1 MAICIPM
8 SPLTKIFL
16 PEWHEI
22 LMKDPT
28 RVFTEEEFPIR
39 VPRSAGDVHF
49 RTNIPKQINERN
61 LLLWITGGEA
71 GDENQETDWT
81 GIVQL
86 PLTEEDTGLVFATM
100 TKPAKDLMSKI
111 EDAKRIAKERSQARV
126 MRQIRFVHGNLKKQ
140 YQVNQ
145 EAGAHAYAPS
155 TTEFLCAYVLSAE
168 ENKRTEDLKKIT
180 DTFRNLMTN
189 TVVS

>member
-1 MAICIPM
+1 MAICIAM

-22 LMKDPT
+22 LMKDPM

-39 VPRSAGDVHF
+39 IPRSAGDVHF
-49 RTNIPKQINERN
+49 RYNAPKQLTERN
-61 LLLWITGGEA
+61 MLIWVSGGET
-71 GDENQETDWT
+71 GEENQETDWT

-86 PLTEEDTGLVFATM
+86 PLTDDDTGLLFATM

-111 EDAKRIAKERSQARV
+111 EEAKGVAKTRSEARV
-126 MRQIRFVHGNLKKQ
+126 MRQIRFVHNNLKKQ

-145 EAGAHAYAPS
+145 EAGATAYAPS

-168 ENKRTEDLKKIT
+168 ENKRSEDLKKIT
-180 DTFRNLMTN
+180 ETFRNLMTN
-189 TVVS
+189 TIVS